1 PLATSYPSPTS
12 EASSGE
18 GRRAGVGV
26 LKNHAHRRQSL
37 APPPDRRFAP
47 ATLPTRSAG
56 EDGRERAITARA
68 LSKRPIASVHRAAA
82 GFFQEFVDQG
92 LADPRGHLLVDRHH
106 GLAHRRILLLCQ
118 VKELGLAGLLDVRER
133 VVVLPGR
140 LAVAVFGGF

>member
-1 PLATSYPSPTS
+1 KRGGGRVGAPGWGFSKITLIVGKVWRPHPTAASRRPPSPRVPR
-12 EASSGE
+12 
-18 GRRAGVGV
+18 GR
-26 LKNHAHRRQSL
+26 
-37 APPPDRRFAP
+37 
-47 ATLPTRSAG
+47 
-56 EDGRERAITARA
+56 DGRERAITARA

-133 VVVLPGR
+133 VAVFPAR
-140 LAVAVFGGF
+140 LAVA